1 MTTSP
6 RVPPVAEI
14 DRTDEQKALLG
25 PWGRMNFAAVLAN
38 HPRLYRVVM
47 PVIAK
52 VIAETDL
59 PPRHRQILVHRTLA
73 LSDEV
78 YEARHH
84 ELISQGAGLSDADI
98 EAARTDG
105 PSLSPFEHLLVR
117 AVDQLVNARRID
129 DATWAALSQQYSRI
143 EMMELVAVVG
153 AYNMMAML
161 TLGCEIQ
168 LEDEETFQSFAKQRD
183 YE

>member
-1 MTTSP
+1 MTISP
-6 RVPPVAEI
+6 RVPPVAEA
-14 DRTDEQKALLG
+14 DRTDEQKQLLG
-25 PWGRMNFAAVLAN
+25 PWGRMNFAAVLVN
-38 HPRLYRVVM
+38 HPKLYRAVM

-84 ELISQGAGLSDADI
+84 ELISHGAGLSDADI

-105 PSLSPFEHLLVR
+105 PALTPFEHLLVK
-117 AVDQLVNARRID
+117 AADQLVANRRID
-129 DATWAALSQQYSRI
+129 DATWAALSEQYSRV

-153 AYNMMAML
+153 AYNLMSML
-161 TLGCEIQ
+161 TLGFEIQ
-168 LEDEETFQSFAKQRD
+168 LEDEETFQSFAKQRE

>member
-1 MTTSP
+1 MTISP
-6 RVPPVAEI
+6 RIAPVAEA
-14 DRTDEQKALLG
+14 DRTGEQKQLLG
-25 PWGRMNFAAVLAN
+25 SWGRMNFAAVLVN
-38 HPRLYRVVM
+38 HPKLYRAFM

-59 PPRHRQILVHRTLA
+59 PPRDRQILVHRTLA

-84 ELISQGAGLSDADI
+84 ELISYGAGLSDADI

-105 PSLSPFEHLLVR
+105 PSLTPFEHLLVN
-117 AVDQLVNARRID
+117 AADQLVDTRHLD
-129 DATWAALSQQYSRI
+129 DALWAALSERYSQI
-143 EMMELVAVVG
+143 QMMELLAVVG
-153 AYNMMAML
+153 VYNMMSML

-168 LEDEETFQSFAKQRD
+168 LEDEETFQSFAKQRE